1 MRYLGIKN
9 DGNYAAL
16 IWESVAFNAVVPMDG
31 NYSVESH
38 NVTGPINFVIGG
50 FIPGGKAVYRL
61 IADGVNSPTFT
72 GFKESS
78 DSAGYYNLNTIANT
92 IEFTFDGI
100 DYWYRVKQEK
110 GALTARVFTFNT
122 PGAISLNIPPN
133 CTTIS
138 IAGFGGGGGGASGRK
153 SAVGVAAFGGGG
165 GAGSS
170 WIERTYPLD
179 EFGLQAGALLTGT
192 VGAGGAGGAPV
203 TANSTNGN
211 AGVAGSNTLLR
222 IGNAGAIIFNTV
234 TGGGAAPSPTTTNG
248 TGGTNP
254 GGDIAGVGG
263 GLSSIAG
270 NAGGGL
276 NSWKIGGGGGG
287 GGGVDAAN
295 TPRGGGVR
303 GIGNQGA
310 GGGIGTNTN
319 AAASTTANGA
329 NGANGGESLDGKITP
344 GNGGGGGG
352 ASSAVGFNGGNGGAG
367 GPGAGGGGGGA
378 ARDGAGSSG
387 AGGAGGSGALQI
399 IFS

>member
-16 IWESVAFNAVVPMDG
+16 ISESVAFTDVVPMDG

-61 IADGVNSPTFT
+61 IANGVNLPTFT

-78 DSAGYYNLNTIANT
+78 DSTGYDNRNTIANT
-92 IEFTFDGI
+92 IEFGFDGV

-110 GALTARVFTFNT
+110 GALAARVFTFNT

-153 SAVGVAAFGGGG
+153 SAVGAAAFGGGG
-165 GAGSS
+165 GGGAGWTERRYSLDELGLTAGS
-170 WIERTYPLD
+170 
-179 EFGLQAGALLTGT
+179 LLTGV
-192 VGAGGAGGAPV
+192 VGAGGNGGAAV

-211 AGVAGSNTLLR
+211 AGTTGGVTSLR
-222 IGNAGAIIFNTV
+222 IGAAGSFIFSAASGDRAPSAST
-234 TGGGAAPSPTTTNG
+234 TSGAGGGASS
-248 TGGTNP
+248 
-254 GGDIAGVGG
+254 GDIVGTSGSASSITATPSSGSSSWKASGG
-263 GLSSIAG
+263 G
-270 NAGGGL
+270 
-276 NSWKIGGGGGG
+276 
-287 GGGVDAAN
+287 
-295 TPRGGGVR
+295 
-303 GIGNQGA
+303 GA
-310 GGGIGTNTN
+310 GGGIDATNNPRAGGQRGPGNQGSGNVSTPP
-319 AAASTTANGA
+319 AAAPSTTANGT
-329 NGANGGESLDGKITP
+329 NGPDGGESLDGKITP